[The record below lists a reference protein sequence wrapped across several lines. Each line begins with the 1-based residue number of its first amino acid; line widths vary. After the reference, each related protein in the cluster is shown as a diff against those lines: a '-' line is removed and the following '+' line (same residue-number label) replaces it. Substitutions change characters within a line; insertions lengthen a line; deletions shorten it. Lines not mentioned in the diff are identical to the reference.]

1 MNLKRI
7 VAIASNVFLEV
18 VRDRILYI
26 IGIFALF
33 LMASVRL
40 LPEIAAGLEN
50 KIILDFG
57 MAMISFLSLLITVF
71 VSANLVNKEIEKRT
85 VYLLV
90 SKPVSRSELI
100 IGKHFGI
107 SAFIAVLVLVMT
119 LLYFGILSFNKISYP
134 FTSLSVAVLFLWLQ
148 LSLIAAVGILLGVFT
163 SSLLAS
169 LLTFGVYVMGSLSR
183 DLLALGKYSE
193 NPTIEQFMRGLYVIL
208 PDLARLDLKNEAI
221 YGYLPAPPLLIMN
234 ATYAIL
240 YIILLLSLSIAV
252 FWRREF

>member
-7 VAIASNVFLEV
+7 LTISSNVFLEV

-26 IGIFALF
+26 IGVFALL

-40 LPEIAAGLEN
+40 LPEVSAGLEN

-57 MAMISFLSLLITVF
+57 IAMISFLSLLITVF
-71 VSANLVNKEIEKRT
+71 VSANLLNKEIEKRT

-90 SKPVSRSELI
+90 SKPVSRAELI
-100 IGKHFGI
+100 IGKHLGI
-107 SAFIAVLVLVMT
+107 SVFIAILVLAMT

-134 FTSLSVAVLFLWLQ
+134 FTSLSITVIFLWLK

-169 LLTFGVYVMGSLSR
+169 LLTFGVYMMGSLSR
-183 DLLALGKYSE
+183 DLLALGKLSQ
-193 NPTIEQFMRGLYVIL
+193 NPALEQIMSGLYIIL
-208 PDLARLDLKNEAI
+208 PDLARLDLKNQAV
-221 YGYLPAPPLLIMN
+221 YGYLPASSVLISN
-234 ATYAIL
+234 TVYAIL
-240 YIILLLSLSIAV
+240 YMTLLLSLSIV
-252 FWRREF
+252 IFWRREF